1 MLLFKQVTHL
11 QQHLAA
17 LKKEGVKTGFV
28 PTMGALHEGHLS
40 LLRHSMQET
49 GCTVCSIF
57 VNPTQFN
64 NATDLDKY
72 PRTPGQDL
80 EALIGIGCQV
90 VFMPDVEE
98 VYPANNKVEGPVM
111 DFGYLDQ
118 PMEGAHRPGH
128 FAGVAQVVHR
138 LLDIVEP
145 HRLYMGQKDFQQF
158 TIIQHMLA
166 QLKSQVKLV
175 VCPIVRESDGLAM
188 SSRNVL
194 LSPAQRAQAPLIY
207 QTLLNAQKKIHSHFP
222 RQIEIEAMQELSI
235 QDVQP
240 EYFNI
245 VHGRTLRPVELME
258 EADFAVACTAVKI
271 GNVRLID
278 NLILKED

>member
-1 MLLFKQVTHL
+1 
-11 QQHLAA
+11 
-17 LKKEGVKTGFV
+17 
-28 PTMGALHEGHLS
+28 
-40 LLRHSMQET
+40 
-49 GCTVCSIF
+49 
-57 VNPTQFN
+57 
-64 NATDLDKY
+64 
-72 PRTPGQDL
+72 
-80 EALIGIGCQV
+80 
-90 VFMPDVEE
+90 
-98 VYPANNKVEGPVM
+98 
-111 DFGYLDQ
+111 
-118 PMEGAHRPGH
+118 
-128 FAGVAQVVHR
+128 VAQVVHR

-158 TIIQHMLA
+158 TIIQHMLK

-207 QTLLNAQKKIHSHFP
+207 QTLLNAKKKIHSHFP
-222 RQIEIEAMQELSI
+222 RQIEIEAMQELSAPG
-235 QDVQP
+235 VEP

-258 EADFAVACTAVKI
+258 ETDFAVACTAVKI